1 LAEPLPTRDNIIK
14 VMEARYDT
22 KCMKPESK
30 KVVLPSIN
38 LPIEIPVNPMLGC
51 IYSLLSDENL
61 MMSSN
66 LIFPDSTQP
75 WNTIPFGE
83 TYAEINT
90 GLASIVPEKN

>member
-1 LAEPLPTRDNIIK
+1 
-14 VMEARYDT
+14 
-22 KCMKPESK
+22 MKPEPK
-30 KVVLPSIN
+30 KVVLPSMN

-61 MMSSN
+61 MTSSN

-83 TYAEINT
+83 TYSEINT
-90 GLASIVPEKN
+90 GLAYQSFQKQIKHFGNAVQIPLIFFCTLR